1 MLRVKATFFR
11 FSTDFATFR
20 RLRMNF
26 NAHFLVWAVKVSPKS
41 GLIEKEK
48 TVIFKRNIANFK
60 LVRDMYLEK
69 TYCVSLHR
77 LLLKILL

>member
-48 TVIFKRNIANFK
+48 TVIFKRNIGPRAIFEVK
-60 LVRDMYLEK
+60 GKRKHQRQAITVDGL
-69 TYCVSLHR
+69 
-77 LLLKILL
+77 